1 MDAARSASAKHDPGI
16 AKEGSELIVAPSP
29 VWVSTVEQ
37 RTEPS
42 SSPVGEDVDT
52 SAVGAPGT
60 PPALAHSEA
69 SVTTEQKL
77 RLVVDGLGELALRNG
92 WTDEQSLARFW
103 ARQWELPFLA
113 DDAVEFDADAAAG
126 LPLEQAR
133 RLGAFVGLVESART
147 VVVSEPSEERLAE
160 VGSLLGKDVSFAV
173 VTSATLGRLLE
184 QMEAE
189 DMQIET
195 FEADATS
202 AEARAA
208 DEAQTDMIVAE
219 LDVATAGLVAFRER
233 VEELTRA
240 RRAAEEQLASC
251 RSELV
256 TLREELATDQAARSE
271 LEHKLSRERH
281 RLGTVRERVAEALG
295 ALDD

>member
-1 MDAARSASAKHDPGI
+1 M
-16 AKEGSELIVAPSP
+16 
-29 VWVSTVEQ
+29 
-37 RTEPS
+37 
-42 SSPVGEDVDT
+42 
-52 SAVGAPGT
+52 
-60 PPALAHSEA
+60 
-69 SVTTEQKL
+69 
-77 RLVVDGLGELALRNG
+77 VDGLGELALRNG